1 MKKFCYKKWV
11 TVCAFLMC
19 IVCMNFM
26 VFSCIIM
33 IGCGES
39 GIYHSEKAK
48 LRNRWFE
55 SICQKYSIAVLEDR
69 QDDFCLKEW
78 KNSNFRYAVIK
89 ADTLDGF
96 DYHTVKEQ
104 ALACNFDKEVT
115 EDMLN
120 IYHFDIGEN
129 TRFELGN
136 SVFDMSYFHNEA
148 IEQTE
153 TKTIEKIYY
162 ARDTNCF
169 FAQTKD
175 SYYLMECW
183 GEVPEYL
190 IPEVSDGN
198 GAADYVWADGSQ
210 IIELDG
216 YTFVVENIPIVL
228 QSELGE
234 HLVAPEGM
242 EGNESFPFYE
252 NYYMGDGYV
261 RTYSEQYEDTERYYV
276 LSYVS
281 EPLQSNGF
289 LSLDLFSQIEQWGS
303 QDDFVLA
310 AAIIDFIYEMR
321 YSVLGIFMLSL
332 ACAVFFFIILLKG
345 AGHDGSEKVTGG
357 WIEKIP
363 YDVFLTLVMSAVL
376 CVIGI
381 LIEIFQTSVSPVK
394 MLFIFLLVFLGEILC
409 LLFCM
414 STAVRV
420 KQGSIWKTSVVYRV
434 GKACF
439 TWVKK
444 MIGNISRAFPL
455 LYKAF
460 AVMAALAVLE
470 FIGLAVTAYNPE
482 MQTVLWLAEKIAVY
496 AFLILCLLQMKDLQQ
511 AAKNLA
517 EGSADNP
524 LDTSRMFGEL
534 KQHGLYLNHIQEG
547 IQHAVDE
554 RMKSERFK
562 TELITN
568 VSHDIKTPLTSII
581 NYVDLLEKEAIENEH
596 AEEYLEVLS
605 RQSARLKKL
614 IEDLME
620 ASKASTGNLNVV
632 YEPCDAGVML
642 VQTIGEFEEK
652 LKKAQIDLL
661 VKDVGGPFVISADPR
676 HLWRIFENLMNNI
689 CKYAQP
695 STRAYVNIEKSE
707 QTGKIIFRNVSK
719 YELNID
725 SNELLE
731 RFVRG
736 DSSRNTEGSGLG
748 LSIAQSLTELMQGT
762 FELVIDGDLF
772 KVTLT
777 FPAAAETL

>member
-19 IVCMNFM
+19 IVCVNFM

-33 IGCGES
+33 ICCGES
-39 GIYHSEKAK
+39 GIYHMEKEK
-48 LRNRWFE
+48 LKDRWFE

-69 QDDFCLKEW
+69 HDDFRLAESKE
-78 KNSNFRYAVIK
+78 SNFRYAVIN

-96 DYHTVKEQ
+96 DYNDVKEQ

-136 SVFDMSYFHNEA
+136 SVFDISYIHNDA
-148 IEQTE
+148 VEQTE
-153 TKTIEKIYY
+153 TKTIEKVYY
-162 ARDTNCF
+162 ARDTDHF
-169 FAQTKD
+169 FGKVGD
-175 SYYLMECW
+175 NYYLMECW
-183 GEVPEYL
+183 GEVPEYSAAE
-190 IPEVSDGN
+190 ISDEN
-198 GAADYVWADGSQ
+198 READYVWADGSEGL
-210 IIELDG
+210 ELEG
-216 YTFVVENIPIVL
+216 VIYSIVNIPIVL
-228 QSELGE
+228 QGELGD
-234 HLVAPEGM
+234 HLVAPEGT
-242 EGNESFPFYE
+242 EGNEFFPLYE
-252 NYYMGDGYV
+252 DYDIENGSV
-261 RTYSEQYEDTERYYV
+261 KVYSEQYEDTERYYV

-281 EPLQSNGF
+281 EPLRDNGF
-289 LSLDLFSQIEQWGS
+289 LSLDIFSQIEQWGS

-310 AAIIDFIYEMR
+310 AAIVDFIYEMR
-321 YSVLGIFMLSL
+321 YSVFGIFMLSL
-332 ACAVFFFIILLKG
+332 ACAVFFFCVLLTG
-345 AGHDGSEKVTGG
+345 AGHGGSEKVTGG
-357 WIEKIP
+357 WLEKIP
-363 YDVFLTLVMSAVL
+363 YDVFLTLMMFAVS

-381 LIEIFQTSVSPVK
+381 LIEILQTNVSPVK
-394 MLFIFLLVFLGEILC
+394 MLFVFLFVLMGEILC

-420 KQGSIWKTSVVYRV
+420 KQGSIWKTSVVYRI

-470 FIGLAVTAYNPE
+470 FIGLAATAYNPG
-482 MQTVLWLAEKIAVY
+482 MQVVLWLAEKIAVY
-496 AFLILCLLQMKDLQQ
+496 AFLILCLLQMKELQQ

-517 EGSADNP
+517 EGSAESP

-581 NYVDLLEKEAIENEH
+581 NYVDLLEKEEIENEH

-661 VKDVGGPFVISADPR
+661 VKDVGGPFMISADPR

-695 STRAYVNIEKSE
+695 STRAYVNIEKSG

-777 FPAAAETL
+777 FPAAVETL